1 MWTVW
6 LFIRWGK
13 QFEETFE
20 NTVQKSQTNAT
31 GVTLHWLRQ
40 TIWGFM
46 TSWIQRLPERHYI
59 TLHWLRQT
67 FLLSVWSIVHFW
79 DFSNVS
85 LKLLFNRMHI
95 YSSCICLIFP
105 CCFLDSNAC
114 SQVCTQIACLGR
126 CKITLVEFFPTALCL
141 SSASSNH
148 LSERISIHTDCTSV
162 TTVYNYIVQPCVSPN
177 ASSNCL
183 PRRCII
189 TLIASFDVFID
200 KSFKTK
206 YFTKCPSHEN
216 YFRLMLHILKRC
228 ILSTPGRYTQFLV

>member
-1 MWTVW
+1 MDKLVVHLDLLYLRLEMTAASFV
-6 LFIRWGK
+6 I
-13 QFEETFE
+13 
-20 NTVQKSQTNAT
+20 VQALSMCCRIQLCMIHG
-31 GVTLHWLRQ
+31 GVPAIFSVLESSEVKFPALE
-40 TIWGFM
+40 GFVLP
-46 TSWIQRLPERHYI
+46 TYFPSRLGNL
-59 TLHWLRQT
+59 T
-67 FLLSVWSIVHFW
+67 
-79 DFSNVS
+79 
-85 LKLLFNRMHI
+85 K
-95 YSSCICLIFP
+95 
-105 CCFLDSNAC
+105 
-114 SQVCTQIACLGR
+114 
-126 CKITLVEFFPTALCL
+126 FFPTALCL
-141 SSASSNH
+141 SNASSNH

-228 ILSTPGRYTQFLV
+228 ILSTPG

>member
-1 MWTVW
+1 MW

-31 GVTLHWLRQ
+31 SVTLHWLRQ

-67 FLLSVWSIVHFW
+67 FLLSVWSIVHFL

-126 CKITLVEFFPTALCL
+126 CKITLVEFFPTVFIKRFLKSSLRENIYSHWLHLCHHCVQLHCTALCF
-141 SSASSNH
+141 S
-148 LSERISIHTDCTSV
+148 
-162 TTVYNYIVQPCVSPN
+162 
-177 ASSNCL
+177 
-183 PRRCII
+183 
-189 TLIASFDVFID
+189 
-200 KSFKTK
+200 
-206 YFTKCPSHEN
+206 KC
-216 YFRLMLHILKRC
+216 FLK
-228 ILSTPGRYTQFLV
+228 LSTKKMHYHTYCIFWRFYW

>member
-1 MWTVW
+1 MQQVW
-6 LFIRWGK
+6 LCIG
-13 QFEETFE
+13 
-20 NTVQKSQTNAT
+20 S
-31 GVTLHWLRQ
+31 GRQ
-40 TIWGFM
+40 SED
-46 TSWIQRLPERHYI
+46 SWHHEFRDYI

-141 SSASSNH
+141 SNASSNH

-177 ASSNCL
+177 ASSNSL

-189 TLIASFDVFID
+189 TVIALKRNVFDWFVIS
-200 KSFKTK
+200 KRWNAVTQAG
-206 YFTKCPSHEN
+206 
-216 YFRLMLHILKRC
+216 ILKMQMLDTLGKALNEAWYGVL
-228 ILSTPGRYTQFLV
+228 IMLKHIQSSWNFQKAHTQHTGVRHLIWDFVCE

>member
-1 MWTVW
+1 M
-6 LFIRWGK
+6 
-13 QFEETFE
+13 
-20 NTVQKSQTNAT
+20 
-31 GVTLHWLRQ
+31 
-40 TIWGFM
+40 
-46 TSWIQRLPERHYI
+46 
-59 TLHWLRQT
+59 
-67 FLLSVWSIVHFW
+67 
-79 DFSNVS
+79 S

-141 SSASSNH
+141 SNASSNH

-228 ILSTPGRYTQFLV
+228 ILSTPGRYTHFFV